1 MSPYGD
7 NKNAFNTFEFFR
19 SQVSLGGH
27 LCSPTHSFMTWKK
40 TSRHHFLVQS
50 YMLFYKVWFI
60 SFCSKA
66 IEMAISD
73 LLFEVFVSESG
84 FKADRRNKTDHC
96 VNEHEKL
103 SKEIV
108 SGVVCILFH
117 GHFSFWKDSC
127 SCVFF
132 WIIGCHGLDVEMECL
147 RREIMR
153 IPRFLMC

>member
-1 MSPYGD
+1 
-7 NKNAFNTFEFFR
+7 
-19 SQVSLGGH
+19 
-27 LCSPTHSFMTWKK
+27 
-40 TSRHHFLVQS
+40 
-50 YMLFYKVWFI
+50 
-60 SFCSKA
+60 
-66 IEMAISD
+66 MAISD

-132 WIIGCHGLDVEMECL
+132 
-147 RREIMR
+147 
-153 IPRFLMC
+153 